1 MNLRLAR
8 RGRPDSSPPLAEW
21 DSIVASLRWLA
32 CASAGLHWGIERT
45 GLFCSLSMHHL
56 LFPALL
62 TLFPPPQWA
71 APPAPGTHQR
81 DKRIRSLEHVSGQ
94 RRWALANGRWPP
106 VNHEWNLQ
114 VYICSGSY
122 PSSGRTVAGPNSEF
136 QRLGQASSRAGNTA
150 AFLLHASKSKNSA
163 PPRDR
168 SRFVSLRASSESHRS
183 PGAPSTSQSGL
194 RRAGRL
200 GREGRL
206 IRTSFS
212 RADAGEAD

>member
-62 TLFPPPQWA
+62 TLFPPPPGA

-136 QRLGQASSRAGNTA
+136 LIQNFRGSVK
-150 AFLLHASKSKNSA
+150 LLHALGTRPPFYYMPQRAKTL
-163 PPRDR
+163 PPRETAPALYPCAHR
-168 SRFVSLRASSESHRS
+168 QSHTEVLARHRH
-183 PGAPSTSQSGL
+183 PSQGC
-194 RRAGRL
+194 AGQGGWG
-200 GREGRL
+200 GRG
-206 IRTSFS
+206 
-212 RADAGEAD
+212 G

>member
-114 VYICSGSY
+114 VYIHICSGSC
-122 PSSGRTVAGPNSEF
+122 PASEARSSFFTRWEHGRLFTTCLKE
-136 QRLGQASSRAGNTA
+136 QKLC
-150 AFLLHASKSKNSA
+150 